1 MALTYMAEAIATVLQ
16 PYNIVVL
23 LLSTAAGLIM
33 GMLPG
38 LSATMA
44 IALLTGLTYNF
55 PTQSA
60 LISLVA
66 VYVGAI
72 SGGCQSAILLNIP
85 GTPASA
91 ATALDGYPMAKR
103 GEGGYAI
110 FLATTASFLGT
121 FISVIFVM
129 TLTPLLTE
137 FALKFKSWEFFLLA
151 IFGVVICGSLTA
163 QGNALKGWIS
173 GIMGLIVAQIGLD
186 ALNTYPRFSYGNVNL
201 MSGIQLIP
209 VMIGL
214 FGFPEIVKAFSPSAS
229 HEVVKA
235 NKFEIRRGFRT
246 IGKHI
251 GAVIR
256 SSFIGVAVGIIP
268 GVGEDTGGW
277 LSYWAS
283 KSTSKHPETFGKG
296 EELGVISAESGNNSC
311 IGGAIIPVLSLAV
324 PGSAPAAVLLAAF
337 LMHGYRPGP
346 LLMSESPS
354 FVYKVCIYLA
364 FSSLAMWLVALLISR
379 GTVKILGI
387 EKKILMPII
396 FTLCVVGSYL
406 INYNLF
412 DVKVMFVF
420 GLVGLVLSA
429 MKFPAAPFLLGVI
442 LGPMADSNLRRGLN
456 LSNGSLKPL
465 VTQPICIFF
474 LALILI
480 LILSQTGLFGYIRRK
495 AHARKEGVQ

>member
-1 MALTYMAEAIATVLQ
+1 MAFQYLGQAILVSLQ
-16 PYNIVVL
+16 PLNLLVL
-23 LLSTAAGLIM
+23 VLSTAAGLIM

-55 PTQSA
+55 PTQTA

-91 ATALDGYPMAKR
+91 ATALDGFPMAQR

-121 FISVIFVM
+121 FISVIFVL

-137 FALKFKSWEFFLLA
+137 FALKFRSWEFFLLA
-151 IFGVVICGSLTA
+151 IFGVVICGSLTS

-173 GIMGLIVAQIGLD
+173 GILGLLVAQIGLD
-186 ALNTYPRFSYGNVNL
+186 SLNTYPRFCYCNVNL
-201 MSGIQLIP
+201 MSTIQLIP

-214 FGFPEIVKAFSPSAS
+214 FGFPEIVRAFRKNS
-229 HEVVKA
+229 EQNVIKV
-235 NKFEIRRGFRT
+235 NKFEMKRGFRS
-246 IGKHI
+246 IGKNI
-251 GAVIR
+251 LAIIR
-256 SSFIGVAVGIIP
+256 SALIGVGVGIIP

-296 EELGVISAESGNNSC
+296 EELGVISTETGNNAC

-346 LLMSESPS
+346 LLMTESPS
-354 FVYKVCIYLA
+354 FVYNVCIYLA
-364 FSSLAMWLVALLISR
+364 FASFAMWLIAMLVSKLTIR
-379 GTVKILGI
+379 ILGVQ
-387 EKKILMPII
+387 KKILMPII

-412 DVKVMFVF
+412 DIKVMFVF
-420 GLVGLVLSA
+420 GLVGMILSNL
-429 MKFPAAPFLLGVI
+429 KFPAAPFLLGVI

-456 LSNGSLKPL
+456 LSNGSLLPL

-480 LILSQTGLFGYIRRK
+480 MILSQTGLFKLFRK
-495 AHARKEGVQ
+495 KNRKEAK